1 MVYTKV
7 NVRPATLG
15 SKLTIVAWFV
25 NGDCQYVKG
34 CMTFRGLYDVP
45 QGHLYQELQSMLAP
59 SPERLSEHRRTLGV

>member
-7 NVRPATLG
+7 NERPATLG

-34 CMTFRGLYDVP
+34 RMTFRSLYDVP
-45 QGHLYQELQSMLAP
+45 QGHLYQELQSMTAP
-59 SPERLSEHRRTLGV
+59 FSEHLSERRRTLGV